1 MPDTVAPGGTPAFTP
16 APAIEQP
23 PPARGIAPAGRG
35 PLPRRLRR
43 ILSLDDFEPAAR
55 RFLPRPIFGYVAGA
69 TEDNVALRGNR
80 AAFAEWGFM
89 PKVLRD
95 VSGRSQRTTLFGREY
110 AAPFGIAPMGMAA
123 LTAYRGDLVLAR
135 AAAAA
140 NIPAVMSGSSLIRL
154 EEVVADAPDT
164 WFQAYLPGDS
174 RRIAALVER
183 VAYAGFKTLLLT
195 VDVAVLPNRENNVRS
210 GFSTPLRPSLRLAWD
225 GAIRPGWT
233 INTFGRTLL
242 KHGMPHFENS
252 YAERGAPIV
261 ARNIARDFAARD
273 HLNWTHLEQIR
284 RQWKGRLIVKGLVR
298 GEDARVARETGADAV
313 IVSNHG
319 GRQLDGT
326 VAPLRALPAVV
337 DAAGNMPVMLDS
349 GLRRGT
355 DVLKALALGA
365 HFVFVGRP
373 FMYAAAIGG
382 ERGVSHAIEIL
393 SAEIDRNMA
402 LMGINQLSELS
413 PDSLVRLG

>member
-1 MPDTVAPGGTPAFTP
+1 MPDTAAP
-16 APAIEQP
+16 APAVESP
-23 PPARGIAPAGRG
+23 PPARGIAPPQNA

-43 ILSLDDFEPAAR
+43 ILSLHDFEPAAR
-55 RFLPRPIFGYVAGA
+55 RHLPRPIFGYVAGA
-69 TEDNVALRGNR
+69 TEDNAALRDNR
-80 AAFAEWGFM
+80 TAFSEWAFV
-89 PKVLRD
+89 PRVLRD

-123 LTAYRGDLVLAR
+123 LTAYRGDLVLAQ
-135 AAAAA
+135 AAAKA

-154 EEVVADAPDT
+154 EEVAEAAPDT
-164 WFQAYLPGDS
+164 WFQAYLPGDPK
-174 RRIAALVER
+174 RIEALVDR
-183 VAYAGFKTLLLT
+183 VARAGFQTLLLT
-195 VDVAVLPNRENNVRS
+195 VDVAVLPNRENNVRT

-225 GAIRPGWT
+225 GAIRPNWT
-233 INTFGRTLL
+233 INTFGRTIL

-252 YAERGAPIV
+252 YAERGPPIL
-261 ARNIARDFAARD
+261 ARNVARDFAARD

-284 RQWKGRLIVKGLVR
+284 RQWRGRLVVKGLVR

-326 VAPLRALPAVV
+326 VSPLRALPEVV
-337 DAAGNMPVMLDS
+337 AAAGDMPVMLDS
-349 GLRRGT
+349 GVRRGT

-365 HFVFVGRP
+365 RFVFVGRP
-373 FMYAAAIGG
+373 FMYASAIGG

-393 SAEIDRNMA
+393 SAEIDRDMA
-402 LMGINQLSELS
+402 LLGINRLSEMG
-413 PDSLVRLG
+413 PDSLLRIR